1 MKIDKHNFKFLIILA
16 HLISFITL
24 NSCNSNSSSSSATN
38 APPGSTINAVSCKN
52 AGAGGNVSLP
62 SPASGINVLPII
74 VNGNYSNAPMVSV
87 KVCEAGSAVNCIVVD
102 NILIDTGSFGLRVF
116 GSVLTGLN
124 LSQIN
129 SPSAQPLAE
138 CAQFGI
144 GSTWGPIK
152 NADIILGGES
162 AVNIP
167 LQIIDSTFA
176 TRPSGCL
183 DSDTDPSTAGYNGIL
198 GVGLFKEDCGSS
210 CVSPH
215 PAPDLYYSCNGA
227 SCVASNAPLA
237 SQVVNPIVKLGTDN
251 NGVIVDLPTI
261 ANCGV
266 ETVTG
271 SLILGI
277 GTRANNTASAT
288 SIFSANAYGEFS
300 TTFNGHSYT
309 HSFIDSGSNGLF
321 FPRISSLPS
330 CSQPIGG
337 QDISSFN
344 CPYDS
349 VNLTAIQISGAS
361 QKSINFKINN
371 AYNLFLSP
379 NYNFNDISADW
390 SSGFNWGLPFF
401 YGRKV
406 YVGVEGKNSTLGTGP
421 YWAY

>member
-1 MKIDKHNFKFLIILA
+1 M
-16 HLISFITL
+16 
-24 NSCNSNSSSSSATN
+24 
-38 APPGSTINAVSCKN
+38 
-52 AGAGGNVSLP
+52 
-62 SPASGINVLPII
+62 
-74 VNGNYSNAPMVSV
+74 
-87 KVCEAGSAVNCIVVD
+87 D

-116 GSVLTGLN
+116 ASVLTGLN

-129 SPSAQPLAE
+129 SPSSQPLAE

-167 LQIIDSTFA
+167 FQMIDSTFA

-183 DSDTDPSTAGYNGIL
+183 DSDTDPYSAGYNGIL

-227 SCVASNAPLA
+227 TCTASNAPLA
-237 SQVVNPIVKLGTDN
+237 SQVVNPIVKLDADN
-251 NGVIVDLPTI
+251 NGVILELPAI

-266 ETVTG
+266 ESVTG
-271 SLILGI
+271 ALILGI
-277 GTRANNTASAT
+277 GTKANNTATAT
-288 SIFSANAYGEFS
+288 SVFAANAYGEFT
-300 TTFNGHSYT
+300 TTFSGHSYT

-349 VNLTAIQISGAS
+349 VNFTAIQMSGAS
-361 QKSINFKINN
+361 QKAINFQINN

-379 NYNFNDISADW
+379 NYNFNDLSADW
-390 SSGFNWGLPFF
+390 TSGFDWGLPFF

-406 YVGVEGKNSTLGTGP
+406 FVGLEGKTSPLGTGP
-421 YWAY
+421 FWAY